1 MTTQV
6 VARRCRPCGLHPR
19 RTDGEPQTRRL
30 PEYLEADE
38 VDAVIRAAEDPRAKL
53 LMLTQWRAGL
63 RVSEALALD
72 VSDLSLDSDLP
83 TIRVRSGKGREGES
97 RSGPPELAA
106 AFRMAL
112 SYGNAREGRLIEAH
126 RSTAWRW
133 VQAAVE
139 RAERLGAIAPGRR
152 VGTHTLRHSF
162 CPASADAR
170 SADKLPLTLAGSL
183 VDTDDAHLS
192 GVGAGSDG
200 EPCSGAMKCDQP

>member
-1 MTTQV
+1 MTTQAI
-6 VARRCRPCGLHPR
+6 ARRRRPRGLYPR
-19 RTDGEPQTRRL
+19 RTDGEQQAKRL

-38 VDAVIRAAEDPRAKL
+38 VDAIIRAAEDPRAKL

-83 TIRVRSGKGREGES
+83 TIRVRSGKGSKARVV
-97 RSGPPELAA
+97 PVHPELAA

-112 SYGNAREGRLIEAH
+112 SYGNVAKGRVIEAH

-139 RAERLGAIAPGRR
+139 RAERLGAIPPGRK
-152 VGTHTLRHSF
+152 VGTHTLRHSY
-162 CPASADAR
+162 AR
-170 SADKLPLTLAGSL
+170 HLLMHGVPINYLSRWLGHSSIQTTLIYLELVPDPAGSL
-183 VDTDDAHLS
+183 AAV
-192 GVGAGSDG
+192 
-200 EPCSGAMKCDQP
+200 P

>member
-1 MTTQV
+1 MTTQAI
-6 VARRCRPCGLHPR
+6 ARRRRPRGLHPK
-19 RTDGEPQTRRL
+19 RTGEELQPKRL
-30 PEYLEADE
+30 PEYLEAEE

-83 TIRVRSGKGREGES
+83 TIRVRSGKGRKA
-97 RSGPPELAA
+97 RVVPVHPELAA

-152 VGTHTLRHSF
+152 VGTHTLRHSY
-162 CPASADAR
+162 AR
-170 SADKLPLTLAGSL
+170 HLLMHGVPVNYLSRWLGHSSIQTTLIYLELVPDPTGSL
-183 VDTDDAHLS
+183 AAV
-192 GVGAGSDG
+192 
-200 EPCSGAMKCDQP
+200 P